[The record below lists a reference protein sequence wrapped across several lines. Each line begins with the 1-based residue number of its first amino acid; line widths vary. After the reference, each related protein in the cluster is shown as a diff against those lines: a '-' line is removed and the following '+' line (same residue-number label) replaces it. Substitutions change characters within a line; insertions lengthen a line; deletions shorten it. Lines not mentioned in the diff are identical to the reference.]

1 MTNRFEEIHIDQLV
15 VHPKNIRRDVG
26 NVVDLANSITAQGI
40 MQSLV
45 VAPTGQEKYVII
57 AGHRRR
63 AACQL
68 ANLDVVPCV
77 IREDLDTEPKQLE
90 AMLVENT
97 QRTDLTIMEEARGFQ
112 ALFEFPGYTPKTVA
126 KSVGRSPKFVKDRAK
141 LATLDPAAIAKLE
154 ARQMTIDDA
163 MVFAEFADDEA
174 ATKSLLDAHG
184 TYDWRFRCEMVRRQR
199 DIVRS
204 TASIRAAVEKLGAK
218 IINRPENL
226 YFDSTE
232 WIPARRFDQ
241 FDGFTS
247 EDHIAAGHYAI
258 ADIEATRQISD
269 VLWVIPVD
277 QAPEEPEPRKPEL
290 TPEQIA
296 DQERRDEIN
305 AGLQVAEHV
314 RHEHLRSRMTDPT
327 PELLDHV
334 REVKLNQLVKGLC
347 ATELETY
354 LNLSRESKPAA
365 VRKSLEKFTASQL
378 DVLQLLVG
386 RWHQDQELRTF
397 SGWGPSRY
405 GSDWAKGW
413 RELVTGIFGYE
424 LSDIERQAIQYVQD
438 QRAGDPDESEDE
450 GSDEDA

>member
-1 MTNRFEEIHIDQLV
+1 MTTRFAELELRQLII
-15 VHPKNIRRDVG
+15 HPKNIRRDVG

-40 MQSLV
+40 MQHLV
-45 VAPTGQEKYVII
+45 VAPTGQEKYIII
-57 AGHRRR
+57 AGHRRH

-68 ANLDVVPCV
+68 AGLDVVPCV
-77 IREDLDTEPKQLE
+77 IRDDLDSEPKQLE

-112 ALFEFPGYTPKTVA
+112 TLFQFPGYTAKTVA
-126 KSVGRSPKFVKDRAK
+126 KSVGRSQKFVKDRAK

-154 ARQMTIDDA
+154 AKQMTLDDA
-163 MVFAEFADDEA
+163 MVFAEFADDES
-174 ATKSLLDAHG
+174 ATQALLDAHG

-199 DIVRS
+199 DLERS
-204 TASIRAAVEKLGAK
+204 TASIKAAVEKLGAK
-218 IINRPENL
+218 IIDRPENL
-226 YFDSTE
+226 YSDSTE
-232 WIPARRFDQ
+232 WIPARRFEQ

-258 ADIEATRQISD
+258 ADIQATRERSD
-269 VLWVIPVD
+269 VLWVIPAD
-277 QAPEEPEPRKPEL
+277 QAPEEPEPLKPGL

-296 DQERRDEIN
+296 DQERRDAIN
-305 AGLQVAEHV
+305 AGLKIAEHV
-314 RHEHLRSRMTDPT
+314 RHEHLRSRVVEPT

-334 REVKLNQLVKGLC
+334 REVKRNQLVKGLC

-354 LNLSRESKPAA
+354 LNLPRDSKPAA
-365 VRKSLEKFTASQL
+365 VRESLEKFTATQL

-386 RWHQDQELRTF
+386 RWHQDQELRSF

-424 LSDIERQAIQYVQD
+424 LSDIEREAIKYVQE

-450 GSDEDA
+450 EADEDA